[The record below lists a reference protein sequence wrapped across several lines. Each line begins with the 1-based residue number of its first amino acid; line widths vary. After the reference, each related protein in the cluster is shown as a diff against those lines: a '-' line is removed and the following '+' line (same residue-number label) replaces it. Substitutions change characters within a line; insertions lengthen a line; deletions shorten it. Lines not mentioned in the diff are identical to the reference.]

1 MRRVVTPCLSAL
13 CFAIKQQQ
21 LQQNFGSNP
30 SSTSYRMLEQ
40 VAAPAVAADCGR
52 DPHDQHDQQLVLH
65 DPDALKCRFHGTWI
79 LSRRHLET
87 CDNVLEYLFFTFL
100 NNCRHHCLQRITK
113 TTLMGHS
120 RGSMWV
126 LPILQKNTHLNQQQ
140 QQQQLRRPSHPH
152 PVSNCQHHGSGEA
165 WRRHPTPHGQVSIKQ
180 LIGYWCPS
188 WASGSHHHHHDHHQ
202 PVQQQQQQRLQRLQ
216 QRSNWPIHMPLVWP
230 LRQPQ
235 MHMGASAVLL
245 LLAIIQ
251 LMLIWGIT

>member
-1 MRRVVTPCLSAL
+1 MPLTR
-13 CFAIKQQQ
+13 IKYMEERSDEYKISKYFQAS
-21 LQQNFGSNP
+21 LPAKNHKDDIDGSLPWVHVGATNP
-30 SSTSYRMLEQ
+30 SEEYSPESTT
-40 VAAPAVAADCGR
+40 AAAAT
-52 DPHDQHDQQLVLH
+52 P
-65 DPDALKCRFHGTWI
+65 T
-79 LSRRHLET
+79 S
-87 CDNVLEYLFFTFL
+87 FT
-100 NNCRHHCLQRITK
+100 
-113 TTLMGHS
+113 S
-120 RGSMWV
+120 
-126 LPILQKNTHLNQQQ
+126 
-140 QQQQLRRPSHPH
+140 PH

-202 PVQQQQQQRLQRLQ
+202 PVQQQQQQRLQRHQ

-245 LLAIIQ
+245 LLATIQ